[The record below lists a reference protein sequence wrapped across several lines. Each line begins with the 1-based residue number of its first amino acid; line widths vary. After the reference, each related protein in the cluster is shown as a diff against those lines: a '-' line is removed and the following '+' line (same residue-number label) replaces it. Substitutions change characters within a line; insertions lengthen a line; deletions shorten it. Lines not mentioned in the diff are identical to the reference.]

1 MYNGSKTYSEAVS
14 QPRDE
19 VLDKFLIWICL
30 QEMMPVLCLEW
41 RGNVLGR
48 GGKDSV
54 IRDMNNVFLP
64 QWEPIFI

>member
-1 MYNGSKTYSEAVS
+1 
-14 QPRDE
+14 
-19 VLDKFLIWICL
+19 
-30 QEMMPVLCLEW
+30 MPVLCLEW

-48 GGKDSV
+48 GGKDIV